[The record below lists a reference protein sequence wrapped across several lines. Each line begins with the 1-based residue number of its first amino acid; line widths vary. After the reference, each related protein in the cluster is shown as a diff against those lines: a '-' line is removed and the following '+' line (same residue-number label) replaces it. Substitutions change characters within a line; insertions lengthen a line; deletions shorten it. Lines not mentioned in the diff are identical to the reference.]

1 MSDISQDAMGVVT
14 SILLFLSEQEVL
26 IYCYWWL
33 AVKITR
39 WHGSLN
45 ALSLRAPAL
54 TGGQ

>member
-26 IYCYWWL
+26 INSWWL

-39 WHGSLN
+39 WRGSLN
-45 ALSLRAPAL
+45 ALSLRAPAFGAL
-54 TGGQ
+54 LI